1 MNQAK
6 RIALLIDTATSWGQG
21 LIEGIASFARDHER
35 NWLFSIEPRGK
46 YDRMLLPPTWRGSGV
61 IARLTHADL
70 ANQLISL
77 KIPAVNVSWYS
88 LGASVIPRCT
98 CDEQAAGKL
107 AADYLLGQGYRQF
120 AYCGSTLR
128 TNYHDRF
135 GEAFRSALANR
146 GRECRSFQPEPAE
159 FAQLDSEAQLRRLSD
174 WLVELPRPLA
184 VLAFDDIQGRQITE
198 ACAQAGLLVPQDI
211 AVLGGEHDQLSSRIS
226 SPELSGIDQD
236 PLEVGYHAAEM
247 LDQLLRGEPLKQ
259 FNQMLPPRRVVA
271 RRSTD
276 KIALPDDMLSMAVR
290 YIREHA
296 GENFQIEDLLAEVP
310 ISRRAM
316 ELGFRKHLGR
326 SPREEIRRA
335 RIERAVQLLCDTD
348 WPVTRI
354 ASACG
359 FDRPELLT
367 RAFRR
372 ELDTT
377 PSKFRKRGGRP
388 AHTQSECDA

>member
-1 MNQAK
+1 MSQAK

-21 LIEGIASFARDHER
+21 LIEGIASFARDHQR

-46 YDRMLLPPTWRGSGV
+46 YDRMLLPPIWRGSGV
-61 IARLTHADL
+61 IARITHADL

-77 KIPAVNVSWYS
+77 RIPAVNVSWYS

-98 CDEQAAGKL
+98 CDEHAAGAM

-128 TNYHDRF
+128 SNYQDRL
-135 GEAFRSALANR
+135 GQAFREALDAQ
-146 GRECRSFQPEPAE
+146 GRQCQMFQPEQTE
-159 FAQLDSEAQLRRLSD
+159 FSKLDSEEQLQQLSD
-174 WLVELPRPLA
+174 WLISLPRPLA
-184 VLAFDDIQGRQITE
+184 VLAFDSIQGRQITE
-198 ACAQAGLLVPQDI
+198 ACAQAGLQVPQDV
-211 AVLGGEHDQLSSRIS
+211 AVLGGEHDELSSRIS

-236 PLEVGYHAAEM
+236 PIEVGYHAAEM
-247 LDQLLRGEPLKQ
+247 LDQLLSGQSLKQ
-259 FNQMLPPRRVVA
+259 FNHMLPPRRVVA

-276 KIALPDDMLSMAVR
+276 KIALPDDMLAMAVR

-316 ELGFRKHLGR
+316 EIGFRKHLGR

-377 PSKFRKRGGRP
+377 PSKFRKRGARSTV
-388 AHTQSECDA
+388 A